1 MSLVDEYLEY
11 EDNEYFI
18 EDLKKV
24 VESGDKE
31 ELNDR
36 FYTSLVFGTG
46 GLRGKIGGGYNRMNP
61 YIVRKATQ
69 GLSNYVKKYTSNGSA
84 VIAYDSRNFS
94 RLFAEEAAR
103 IFCSNGIKTYLFTS
117 LRPTPVLSFAVRQ
130 LKTTTGVVIT
140 ASHNPAIY
148 NGYKVFWE
156 DGGQIVPPHDKGII
170 EEVNSVSGKLD
181 PMTLEEAEKKG
192 LLEYI
197 DSVVDEPFVKMVKEC
212 SIRPELMKEKGK
224 DLKIVYTPL
233 HGAGR
238 VLVERTLSEMG
249 VEVITVPEQ
258 RDPDGD
264 FPTVE
269 FPNPE
274 IASAMKLGIELA
286 KKESADMLMGTDPD
300 SDRLGIAVPE
310 GGEMVLV
317 TGNQLGVL
325 LADYMFSSLKELGR
339 LSEKAAFV
347 KTIVTTDLQRLVA
360 ESYGIKSYDVLTG
373 FKYIAEKI
381 KEFEKTGEKY
391 IFGGEESYG
400 YLVTDRVRDKDAV
413 SAAFLAVEMA
423 LYHRTN
429 GKSVLD
435 RLKEIWE
442 EYGYFEEL
450 LISRYFEGQ
459 KGKEIMD
466 SMMESMRTA
475 PPKTFGGV
483 PVEKM
488 IDYRSGE
495 SVLSDGRKVRDI
507 DLPSSNVLQFFLKD
521 GSKVTVRP
529 SGTEPKIKF
538 YASCRG
544 KKGSLLEEAKKEASD
559 KLKAIE
565 TDIDKFLKP

>member
-1 MSLVDEYLEY
+1 MNLVEEYLEY
-11 EDNEYFI
+11 EENEYFI
-18 EDLKKV
+18 RDLKKV
-24 VESGDKE
+24 VDSGDKE
-31 ELNDR
+31 ELHDR

-69 GLSNYVKKYTSNGSA
+69 GLSNYVKRYTSNGSA

-94 RLFAEEAAR
+94 KVFAEEAAR

-130 LKTTTGVVIT
+130 LKATTGVVVT
-140 ASHNPAIY
+140 ASHNPAVY
-148 NGYKVFWE
+148 NGYKVYWE
-156 DGGQIVPPHDKGII
+156 DGGQIVPPHDKAII
-170 EEVNSVSGKLD
+170 DEVNAVSGRLH
-181 PMTLEEAEKKG
+181 PLTLEEAEKKG

-238 VLVERTLSEMG
+238 VMVERTLSEMG
-249 VEVITVPEQ
+249 IKVITVPEQ
-258 RDPDGD
+258 REPDGN

-274 IASAMKLGIELA
+274 IASAMKLGIELSL
-286 KKESADMLMGTDPD
+286 KESADMLMGTDPD

-310 GGEMVLV
+310 NGTMVLV

-325 LADYMFSSLKELGR
+325 LADYIFSSLNTLGKMP
-339 LSEKAAFV
+339 ENGAFV
-347 KTIVTTDLQRLVA
+347 KTIVTTDLQKLVA
-360 ESYGIKSYDVLTG
+360 ESFGVKVYDVLTG

-400 YLVTDRVRDKDAV
+400 FLVTDRVRDKDAV

-423 LYHRTN
+423 LYHRTK

-435 RLKEIWE
+435 RLKEIWT

-459 KGKEIMD
+459 KGKDIMD
-466 SMMESMRTA
+466 SLMDSLRQN
-475 PPKTFGGV
+475 PPELFGGI

-488 IDYRSGE
+488 IDYKSGE
-495 SVLSDGRKVRDI
+495 TVKAGENRIRNI
-507 DLPSSNVLQFFLKD
+507 DLPPSNVLQFFLID
-521 GSKVTVRP
+521 GSKITVRP

-538 YASCRG
+538 YASCRVQPG
-544 KKGSLLEEAKKEASD
+544 VSLEESKREASG
-559 KLKAIE
+559 KLEAIE
-565 TDIDKFLKP
+565 KDIDKLL

>member
-1 MSLVDEYLEY
+1 MNSVDEYLEY

-18 EDLKKV
+18 NDLKKV
-24 VESGDKE
+24 IASDDEE

-69 GLSNYVKKYTSNGSA
+69 GLSNYVKKYTSAGSA

-130 LKTTTGVVIT
+130 LKATTGVVVT
-140 ASHNPAIY
+140 ASHNPAVY
-148 NGYKVFWE
+148 NGYKVYWE

-170 EEVNSVSGKLD
+170 DEVNAVSGKLD
-181 PMTLEEAEKKG
+181 PVTLEEAEKRG
-192 LLEYI
+192 LLTYI
-197 DSVVDEPFVKMVKEC
+197 DSEIDEPFVEMVKSC
-212 SIRPELMKEKGK
+212 SIRPELMKENGK

-233 HGAGR
+233 HGTGT

-249 VEVITVPEQ
+249 IKVITVPEQ
-258 RDPDGD
+258 RVPDGD

-274 IASAMKLGIELA
+274 IASALKLGLELSE
-286 KKESADMLMGTDPD
+286 KESADMLMGTDPD
-300 SDRLGIAVPE
+300 ADRLGIAVPE
-310 GGEMVLV
+310 EGKMVLV

-325 LADYMFSSLKELGR
+325 LADYIFSSLKELGK
-339 LSEKAAFV
+339 LPEKAAFV

-360 ESYGIKSYDVLTG
+360 KKYGIKSYDVLTG

-400 YLVTDRVRDKDAV
+400 FLVTDRVLDKDAV
-413 SAAFLAVEMA
+413 SAAFMAVEMA
-423 LYHRTN
+423 LYHRIN
-429 GKSVLD
+429 GRSVLD
-435 RLKEIWE
+435 RLKEIWKE
-442 EYGYFEEL
+442 FGYFEEL
-450 LISRYFEGQ
+450 LISRNFEGQ

-466 SMMESMRTA
+466 SMMESLRTS
-475 PPKTFGGV
+475 PPKLFGGISV
-483 PVEKM
+483 DHI
-488 IDYRSGE
+488 IDYKTGE
-495 SVLSDGRKVRDI
+495 TIGKDGKRTKNI
-507 DLPSSNVLQFFLKD
+507 TLPSSNVLQFFLSD
-521 GSKVTVRP
+521 GSKITVRP

-538 YASCRG
+538 YASCRVEPG
-544 KKGSLLEEAKKEASD
+544 MALDESKKKAALKLE
-559 KLKAIE
+559 AIE
-565 TDIDKFLKP
+565 KDIDKLL

>member
-1 MSLVDEYLEY
+1 MNLVEEYLEY
-11 EDNEYFI
+11 EENEYFI
-18 EDLKKV
+18 RDLKKV
-24 VESGDKE
+24 VDSGDKE

-69 GLSNYVKKYTSNGSA
+69 GLSNYVKRYTSNGSA

-94 RLFAEEAAR
+94 KVFAEEAAR

-130 LKTTTGVVIT
+130 LKATTGVVVT
-140 ASHNPAIY
+140 ASHNPAVY
-148 NGYKVFWE
+148 NGYKVYWE
-156 DGGQIVPPHDKGII
+156 DGGQIVPPHDKAII
-170 EEVNSVSGKLD
+170 DEVNAVSGRLN
-181 PMTLEEAEKKG
+181 PLTLEEAEKKG

-238 VLVERTLSEMG
+238 VMVERTLSEMG
-249 VEVITVPEQ
+249 IKVLTVPEQ
-258 RDPDGD
+258 REPDGN

-274 IASAMKLGIELA
+274 IASAMKLGIELSL
-286 KKESADMLMGTDPD
+286 KESADMLMGTDPD

-310 GGEMVLV
+310 NGTMVLV

-325 LADYMFSSLKELGR
+325 LADYIFSSLNTLGKMP
-339 LSEKAAFV
+339 ENGAFV
-347 KTIVTTDLQRLVA
+347 KTIVTTDLQKLVA
-360 ESYGIKSYDVLTG
+360 ESFGVKVYDVLTG

-400 YLVTDRVRDKDAV
+400 FLVTDRVRDKDAV

-423 LYHRTN
+423 LYHRTK

-435 RLKEIWE
+435 RLKEIWT

-466 SMMESMRTA
+466 SLMDSLRQN
-475 PPKTFGGV
+475 PPELFGGI

-488 IDYRSGE
+488 IDFKSGE
-495 SVLSDGRKVRDI
+495 TVKAGENRIKNI
-507 DLPSSNVLQFFLKD
+507 DLPSSNVLQFFLID
-521 GSKVTVRP
+521 GSKITVRP

-538 YASCRG
+538 YASCRVQPG
-544 KKGSLLEEAKKEASD
+544 VSLEESKREASG
-559 KLKAIE
+559 KLEAIE
-565 TDIDKFLKP
+565 KDIDKLL

>member
-1 MSLVDEYLEY
+1 MNLVEEYLEY
-11 EDNEYFI
+11 EENEYFI
-18 EDLKKV
+18 RDLKKV
-24 VESGDKE
+24 VDSGDKE

-69 GLSNYVKKYTSNGSA
+69 GLSNYVKRYTSNGSA

-94 RLFAEEAAR
+94 KVFAEEAAR

-130 LKTTTGVVIT
+130 LKATTGVVVT
-140 ASHNPAIY
+140 ASHNPAVY
-148 NGYKVFWE
+148 NGYKVYWE
-156 DGGQIVPPHDKGII
+156 DGGQIVPPHDKAII
-170 EEVNSVSGKLD
+170 DEVNAVSGRLN
-181 PMTLEEAEKKG
+181 PLTLEEAEKKG

-238 VLVERTLSEMG
+238 VMVERTLSEMG
-249 VEVITVPEQ
+249 IKVLTVPEQ
-258 RDPDGD
+258 REPDGN

-274 IASAMKLGIELA
+274 IASAMKLGIELSL
-286 KKESADMLMGTDPD
+286 KESADMLMGTDPD

-310 GGEMVLV
+310 DGTMVLV
-317 TGNQLGVL
+317 SGNQLGVL
-325 LADYMFSSLKELGR
+325 LADYIFSSLNTLGKMP
-339 LSEKAAFV
+339 ENGAFV
-347 KTIVTTDLQRLVA
+347 KTIVTTDLQKLVA
-360 ESYGIKSYDVLTG
+360 ESFGVKVYDVLTG

-400 YLVTDRVRDKDAV
+400 FLVTDRVRDKDAV

-423 LYHRTN
+423 LYHRTK

-435 RLKEIWE
+435 RLKEIWT

-466 SMMESMRTA
+466 SLMDSLRQN
-475 PPKTFGGV
+475 PPELFGGI

-488 IDYRSGE
+488 IDYKSGE
-495 SVLSDGRKVRDI
+495 TVKAGENRIRNI
-507 DLPSSNVLQFFLKD
+507 DLPPSNVLQFFLID
-521 GSKVTVRP
+521 GSKITVRP

-538 YASCRG
+538 YASCRVQPG
-544 KKGSLLEEAKKEASD
+544 VSLEESKREASG
-559 KLKAIE
+559 KLEAIE
-565 TDIDKFLKP
+565 KDIDKLL

>member
-1 MSLVDEYLEY
+1 MNLVEEYLEY
-11 EDNEYFI
+11 EENEYFI
-18 EDLKKV
+18 NDLKKV
-24 VESGDKE
+24 VASGDEE

-69 GLSNYVKKYTSNGSA
+69 GLSNYVKRYTSNGSA

-94 RLFAEEAAR
+94 RVFAEEAAR

-117 LRPTPVLSFAVRQ
+117 LRPTPVLSFAVRE
-130 LKTTTGVVIT
+130 LGTTTGIVIT

-156 DGGQIVPPHDKGII
+156 DGGQIVPPHDKAII
-170 EEVNSVSGKLD
+170 NEVNAVSGKLN
-181 PMTLEEAEKKG
+181 PITLEEAEKKG

-197 DSVVDEPFVKMVKEC
+197 DAVVDEPFVKMVKEC

-249 VEVITVPEQ
+249 IEVITVPQQ
-258 RDPDGD
+258 REPDGN

-274 IASAMKLGIELA
+274 IASAMKLGIELSL
-286 KKESADMLMGTDPD
+286 KESADMLMGTDPD

-310 GGEMVLV
+310 EGRMVLV

-325 LADYMFSSLKELGR
+325 LADYIFSSLSMLGKMP
-339 LSEKAAFV
+339 EKGAFV
-347 KTIVTTDLQRLVA
+347 KTIVTTDLQKLVA
-360 ESYGIKSYDVLTG
+360 ESFGVKVYDVLTG

-400 YLVTDRVRDKDAV
+400 FLVTDKVRDKDAV

-435 RLKEIWE
+435 RLKEIWK

-466 SMMESMRTA
+466 SLMDSLRNN
-475 PPKTFGGV
+475 PPERFGGI

-488 IDYRSGE
+488 IDFKSGE
-495 SVLSDGRKVRDI
+495 TVKAGGERVKDI
-507 DLPSSNVLQFFLKD
+507 DLPSSNVLQFFLID

-538 YASCRG
+538 YASCRVQPG
-544 KKGSLLEEAKKEASD
+544 VSLEESKREASG
-559 KLKAIE
+559 KLEAIE
-565 TDIDKFLKP
+565 KDIDTFL

>member
-1 MSLVDEYLEY
+1 MNLVEEYLEY
-11 EDNEYFI
+11 EENEYFI
-18 EDLKKV
+18 RDLKKV
-24 VESGDKE
+24 VDSGDKE
-31 ELNDR
+31 ELHDR

-69 GLSNYVKKYTSNGSA
+69 GLSNYVKRYTSNGSA

-94 RLFAEEAAR
+94 KVFAEEAAR

-130 LKTTTGVVIT
+130 LKATTGVVVT
-140 ASHNPAIY
+140 ASHNPAVY
-148 NGYKVFWE
+148 NGYKVYWE
-156 DGGQIVPPHDKGII
+156 DGGQIVPPHDKAII
-170 EEVNSVSGKLD
+170 DEVNAVSGRLN
-181 PMTLEEAEKKG
+181 PLTLEEAEKKG

-238 VLVERTLSEMG
+238 VMVERTLSEMG
-249 VEVITVPEQ
+249 IKVITVPEQ
-258 RDPDGD
+258 REPDGN

-274 IASAMKLGIELA
+274 IASAMKLGIELSL
-286 KKESADMLMGTDPD
+286 KESADMLMGTDPD

-310 GGEMVLV
+310 NGTMVLV

-325 LADYMFSSLKELGR
+325 LADYIFSSLNTLGKMP
-339 LSEKAAFV
+339 ENGAFV
-347 KTIVTTDLQRLVA
+347 KTIVTTDLQKLVA
-360 ESYGIKSYDVLTG
+360 ESFGVKVYDVLTG

-400 YLVTDRVRDKDAV
+400 FLVTDRVRDKDAV

-423 LYHRTN
+423 LYHRTK

-435 RLKEIWE
+435 RLKEIWT

-459 KGKEIMD
+459 KGKDIMD
-466 SMMESMRTA
+466 SLMDSLRQN
-475 PPKTFGGV
+475 PPELFGGI

-488 IDYRSGE
+488 IDYKSGE
-495 SVLSDGRKVRDI
+495 TVKAGENRIRNI
-507 DLPSSNVLQFFLKD
+507 DLPPSNVLQFFLID
-521 GSKVTVRP
+521 GSKITVRP

-538 YASCRG
+538 YASCRVQPG
-544 KKGSLLEEAKKEASD
+544 VSLEESKREASG
-559 KLKAIE
+559 KLEAIE
-565 TDIDKFLKP
+565 KDIDKLL

>member
-1 MSLVDEYLEY
+1 MNLVEEYLEY
-11 EDNEYFI
+11 EENEYFI
-18 EDLKKV
+18 RDLKKV
-24 VESGDKE
+24 VDSGDKE
-31 ELNDR
+31 ELHDR

-69 GLSNYVKKYTSNGSA
+69 GLSNYVKRYTSNGSA

-94 RLFAEEAAR
+94 KVFAEEAAR

-130 LKTTTGVVIT
+130 LKATTGVVVT
-140 ASHNPAIY
+140 ASHNPAVY
-148 NGYKVFWE
+148 NGYKVYWE
-156 DGGQIVPPHDKGII
+156 DGGQIVPPHDKAII
-170 EEVNSVSGKLD
+170 DEVNAVSGRLH
-181 PMTLEEAEKKG
+181 PLTLEEAEKKG

-238 VLVERTLSEMG
+238 VMVERTLSEMG
-249 VEVITVPEQ
+249 IKVITVPEQ
-258 RDPDGD
+258 REPDGN

-274 IASAMKLGIELA
+274 IASAMKLGIELSL
-286 KKESADMLMGTDPD
+286 KESADMLMGTDPD

-310 GGEMVLV
+310 NGTMVLV

-325 LADYMFSSLKELGR
+325 LADYIFSSLNTLGKMP
-339 LSEKAAFV
+339 ENGAFV
-347 KTIVTTDLQRLVA
+347 KTIVTTDLQKLVA
-360 ESYGIKSYDVLTG
+360 ESFGVKVYDVLTG

-400 YLVTDRVRDKDAV
+400 FLVTDRVRDKDAV

-423 LYHRTN
+423 LYHRTK

-435 RLKEIWE
+435 RLKEIWT

-459 KGKEIMD
+459 KGKDIMD
-466 SMMESMRTA
+466 SLMDSLRQN
-475 PPKTFGGV
+475 PPELFGGI

-488 IDYRSGE
+488 IDFKSGE
-495 SVLSDGRKVRDI
+495 TVKAGENRIRNI
-507 DLPSSNVLQFFLKD
+507 DLPPSNVLQFFLID
-521 GSKVTVRP
+521 GSKITVRP

-538 YASCRG
+538 YASCRVQPG
-544 KKGSLLEEAKKEASD
+544 VSLEESKREASG
-559 KLKAIE
+559 KLEAIE
-565 TDIDKFLKP
+565 KDIDKLL

>member
-1 MSLVDEYLEY
+1 MNLVEEYLEY
-11 EDNEYFI
+11 EENEYFI
-18 EDLKKV
+18 RDLKKV
-24 VESGDKE
+24 VDSGDKE
-31 ELNDR
+31 ELHDR

-69 GLSNYVKKYTSNGSA
+69 GLSNYVKRYTSNGSA

-94 RLFAEEAAR
+94 KVFAEEAAR

-130 LKTTTGVVIT
+130 LKATTGVVVT
-140 ASHNPAIY
+140 ASHNPAVY
-148 NGYKVFWE
+148 NGYKVYWE
-156 DGGQIVPPHDKGII
+156 DGGQIVPPHDKAII
-170 EEVNSVSGKLD
+170 DEVNAVSGRLH
-181 PMTLEEAEKKG
+181 PLALEEAEKKG

-238 VLVERTLSEMG
+238 VMVERTLSEMG
-249 VEVITVPEQ
+249 IKVITVPEQ
-258 RDPDGD
+258 REPDGN

-274 IASAMKLGIELA
+274 IASAMKLGIELSL
-286 KKESADMLMGTDPD
+286 KESADMLMGTDPD

-310 GGEMVLV
+310 NGTMVLV

-325 LADYMFSSLKELGR
+325 LADYIFSSLNTLGKMP
-339 LSEKAAFV
+339 ENGAFV
-347 KTIVTTDLQRLVA
+347 KTIVTTDLQKLVA
-360 ESYGIKSYDVLTG
+360 ESFGVKVYDVLTG

-400 YLVTDRVRDKDAV
+400 FLVTDRVRDKDAV

-423 LYHRTN
+423 LYHRTK

-435 RLKEIWE
+435 RLKEIWT

-459 KGKEIMD
+459 KGKDIMD
-466 SMMESMRTA
+466 SLMDSLRQN
-475 PPKTFGGV
+475 PPELFGGI

-488 IDYRSGE
+488 IDYKSGE
-495 SVLSDGRKVRDI
+495 TVKAGENRIRNI
-507 DLPSSNVLQFFLKD
+507 DLPPSNVLQFFLID
-521 GSKVTVRP
+521 GSKITVRP

-538 YASCRG
+538 YASCRVQPG
-544 KKGSLLEEAKKEASD
+544 VSLEESKREASG
-559 KLKAIE
+559 KLEAIE
-565 TDIDKFLKP
+565 KDIDKLL